1 MLTHIL
7 QHFQRVVEIVLMRP
21 SVTLFYDVERSQFG
35 QDDVHQS
42 ATLQQ
47 FQTDT
52 GMWCHHDLVQFHLN
66 TLAAD
71 DLDAV
76 GHALQSFKR
85 LVFDLEVQ
93 LGGKADTTHHAQRVV
108 AERHLW
114 VKWGG
119 YDTILQVGNTIKW
132 VHQLTEA
139 SLVQTDSHRIDG
151 EVATVLVVLQRAVLN
166 YRLARIVAVAL
177 LTCPHEL
184 HLLLAV
190 LHLCC
195 TEILK
200 NAQVGMLA

>member
-7 QHFQRVVEIVLMRP
+7 QHFQRVVEIVLMSP
-21 SVTLFYDVERSQFG
+21 SVTLFHDIKCSQFG
-35 QDDVHQS
+35 QDEVHQT
-42 ATLQQ
+42 AALQQ
-47 FQTDT
+47 LQANT
-52 GMWCHHDLVQFHLN
+52 GMWCHHDLVQFHFN
-66 TLAAD
+66 TLTAD

-76 GHALQSFKR
+76 GHALQGFKR

-119 YDTILQVGNTIKW
+119 YDTILQVGNTIKR
-132 VHQLTEA
+132 VYQLTEA